1 MLRQKCFYR
10 NDIETCKIS
19 KSKKKNK
26 YGGDN
31 FGLVFYLELQCER
44 FSVFRALL

>member
-1 MLRQKCFYR
+1 MTLKLAKYL
-10 NDIETCKIS
+10 KA
-19 KSKKKNK
+19 KKNK
-26 YGGDN
+26 YGRDN